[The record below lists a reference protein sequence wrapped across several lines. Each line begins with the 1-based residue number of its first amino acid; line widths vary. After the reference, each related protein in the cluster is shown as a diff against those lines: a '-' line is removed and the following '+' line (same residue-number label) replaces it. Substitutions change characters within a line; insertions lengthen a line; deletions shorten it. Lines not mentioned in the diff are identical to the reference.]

1 MYLQGGEIVNS
12 YNYSKMQL
20 LKTAEKGNT
29 LKKKK
34 KDLCRDAGR
43 RIPTCLHDLDLFR
56 GKKRCN

>member
-34 KDLCRDAGR
+34 
-43 RIPTCLHDLDLFR
+43 RIYAEMQDGGYLLVYMT
-56 GKKRCN
+56 

>member
-34 KDLCRDAGR
+34 GFMQRCRTED
-43 RIPTCLHDLDLFR
+43 TYLFT
-56 GKKRCN
+56 